1 MKLGINTLLWGS
13 HFGPADFHRLPA
25 IKEAG
30 FDGIEYPLFDPKNFA
45 ASAIRR
51 ELERVGLESTAVT
64 VIPGGL
70 HLGSSDAAV
79 RKGAQE
85 HVTACMQQTAEAGA
99 KLLSGPL
106 FSPVGYLTGVRRTA
120 DEWKRAVES
129 WQALAPTAA
138 AAGLEIGI
146 EPLNRFESY
155 FLNTVADS
163 ARFCDE
169 IGHPSIGLLIDT
181 FHANIEEKTMGE
193 ALRTAGRHLKHLHTC
208 ENDRGTPG
216 TGHVAWSEIFATLK
230 AIGYDRWLTIESFG
244 FSLGD
249 LSAAVCIW
257 RDLAPTPDSIA
268 WDGIKFLRKSLN
280 Q

>member
-1 MKLGINTLLWGS
+1 MKLGLNTLLWGS
-13 HFGPADFHRLPA
+13 HFGPNDFHRLPA

-30 FDGIEYPLFDPKNFA
+30 FDGIEFPLFDPNNFA
-45 ASAIRR
+45 ASAVRR
-51 ELERVGLESTAVT
+51 ECERVGLECTAVT

-79 RKGAQE
+79 RAGAQE
-85 HVTACMQQTAEAGA
+85 HVKACIQQTAEAGA

-120 DEWKRAVES
+120 DEWKFAVES

-155 FLNTVADS
+155 FLNTTADG
-163 ARFCDE
+163 AKFCDE
-169 IGHPSIGLLIDT
+169 VGHPSIGLLIDT
-181 FHANIEEKTMGE
+181 FHANIEEKTFGE
-193 ALRTAGRHLKHLHTC
+193 ALRTAGPRLKHLHTC

-216 TGHVAWSEIFATLK
+216 TGHVAWKEIFATLK

-257 RDLAPTPDSIA
+257 RDLAPSPDSIGF
-268 WDGIKFLRKSLN
+268 DGIKFLRKSLE
-280 Q
+280 

>member
-51 ELERVGLESTAVT
+51 ELERVGLECTAVT

-70 HLGSSDAAV
+70 HLGSSDAGV
-79 RKGAQE
+79 RTRAQD
-85 HVTACMQQTAEAGA
+85 HVSACMQQTAEAGA

-120 DEWKRAVES
+120 DEWKWAVES
-129 WQALAPTAA
+129 WQTLAPTAA

-169 IGHPSIGLLIDT
+169 VGHPSIGILIDT
-181 FHANIEEKTMGE
+181 FHANIEEKTMAD

-216 TGHVAWSEIFATLK
+216 TGHVAWNEIFPTLK

-257 RDLAPTPDSIA
+257 RDLAPTPDSIGF
-268 WDGIKFLRKSLN
+268 DGIKFLRAQLG
-280 Q
+280 